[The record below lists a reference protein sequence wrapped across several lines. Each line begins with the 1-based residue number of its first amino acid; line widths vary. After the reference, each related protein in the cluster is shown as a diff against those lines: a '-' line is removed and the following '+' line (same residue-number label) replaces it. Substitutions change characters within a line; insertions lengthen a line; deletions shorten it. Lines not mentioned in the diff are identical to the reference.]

1 MSGRM
6 SMSIPQPRQA
16 ALLAELGIVQWR
28 ARPGQ
33 VFPGAGLAY
42 VMPAVV
48 VEAEAEPL
56 SVPSDLSVAQ
66 PSVEPALDLCIY
78 ANTASEAEAELLARI
93 IQAVHGLRGALRIE
107 SLSLDASQQ
116 PAQAHLR
123 LDDVSFPSPASMLAQ
138 PSAKRVLWQALQEA
152 VARLS

>member
-1 MSGRM
+1 MCVVPEVETEPSAAPPDV
-6 SMSIPQPRQA
+6 SAVQP
-16 ALLAELGIVQWR
+16 G
-28 ARPGQ
+28 
-33 VFPGAGLAY
+33 
-42 VMPAVV
+42 
-48 VEAEAEPL
+48 
-56 SVPSDLSVAQ
+56 
-66 PSVEPALDLCIY
+66 VEPALDLCLY

-107 SLSLDASQQ
+107 SLGLDAPQQ

-123 LDDVSFPSPASMLAQ
+123 LDDVSFPSPASMLAH

>member
-1 MSGRM
+1 M
-6 SMSIPQPRQA
+6 SMSIPQPKHA

-33 VFPGAGLAY
+33 VFPGAGVAY
-42 VMPAVV
+42 VMPEVV
-48 VEAEAEPL
+48 AEAEAKAL
-56 SVPSDLSVAQ
+56 GVPPDLSAAQ
-66 PSVEPALDLCIY
+66 PGAEPVLDLCIY
-78 ANTASEAEAELLARI
+78 ANTASEAEVELLARI
-93 IQAVHGLRGALRIE
+93 IQAVHGLRGALRIQ
-107 SLSLDASQQ
+107 SLGLDAPQQ